1 MKQRTLTALVMALV
15 LIPILVIGNT
25 YQIFNL
31 LILVFIGLASYELS
45 TVFQKGKSLPKW
57 MTGFYIAASLV
68 TGGLFYYSLSGV
80 IPWNIFFISF
90 LFIFFT
96 QMFFLVFVKGYDSVE
111 FGKGFVVIYYASLG
125 FASIAFLRDLGITT
139 VLYVLLI
146 AMLTDTFA
154 YLFGV
159 KYGKH
164 KIAPLISPKKSVEG
178 SIAGFLFG
186 GGLGTVF
193 ALFFPVLD
201 IHFVWILIISFFI
214 SILGQIGDLVASK
227 FKRDSGVKDYSNI
240 FPGHGGVLDRFD
252 SMIFVSLSFTL
263 LYLVMSAA
271 L

>member
-1 MKQRTLTALVMALV
+1 MKQRTLTAFVMALV
-15 LIPILVIGNT
+15 LIPILIIGNT

-31 LILVFIGLASYELS
+31 LILVLIGLASYELT
-45 TVFQKGKSLPKW
+45 TVFQKGKSLPTW
-57 MTGFYIAASLV
+57 LTGFYIAASLV
-68 TGGLFYYSLSGV
+68 TGTVFYYALTEV
-80 IPWNIFFISF
+80 LPWNIFFISF
-90 LFIFFT
+90 LSIFFI
-96 QMFFLVFVKGYDSVE
+96 QMFFLVFVKNYDSIE

-125 FASIAFLRDLGITT
+125 FASISFLRDLGITT
-139 VLYVLLI
+139 VLYVILI
-146 AMLTDTFA
+146 AIFTDTFA

-178 SIAGFLFG
+178 SIAGFIFG
-186 GGLGTVF
+186 GGIGTIF

-201 IHFVWILIISFFI
+201 LHFVWILIISFFI

-227 FKRDSGVKDYSNI
+227 FKRDSDVKDYSALL
-240 FPGHGGVLDRFD
+240 PGHGGILDRFD